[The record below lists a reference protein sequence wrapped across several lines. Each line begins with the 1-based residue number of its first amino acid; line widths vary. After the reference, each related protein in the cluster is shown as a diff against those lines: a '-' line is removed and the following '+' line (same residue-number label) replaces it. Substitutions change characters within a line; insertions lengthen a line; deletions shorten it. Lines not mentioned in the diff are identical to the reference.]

1 MCCIENIIIPFEIN
15 GRAIHQL
22 VYFAQGLQS
31 GIYMSAHGRTVNC
44 KSIIGV
50 ISLGLHQSDSIQI
63 SVLNDD
69 GENASKDIQQM
80 LYYIRNYGDDV

>member
-22 VYFAQGLQS
+22 VYFTQGLQS
-31 GIYMSAHGRTVNC
+31 GVYISAHGRTVNC

-50 ISLGLHQSDSIQI
+50 ISLGLYRGDTIQI

-69 GENASKDIQQM
+69 GENASKDIQRI
-80 LYYIRNYGDDV
+80 LCYIRNCGDDV

>member
-22 VYFAQGLQS
+22 VYFTQGLQS
-31 GIYMSAHGRTVNC
+31 GVYISAHGRTVNC

-63 SVLNDD
+63 SVFNDD
-69 GENASKDIQQM
+69 GENASKDIQRM